1 MVTFRGEMM
10 DKEWGI
16 DISGGQAWV
25 TTSHLETWKSQGATF
40 AFIRMGSGTTPDPN
54 FPRFV
59 SLFDTEWTLGGY
71 WWFDPTLPAK
81 PQVEKALQVF
91 ETHSLKATWLAM
103 DFEQYW
109 ARWDEFWTKKIRH
122 ILSPNQLNAFYSE
135 VAERIRASIPNSI
148 LYTAPWFVQAYVPQM
163 ATWAGRYRLWLALYP
178 YRSRRYATWDEFR
191 KTINVLTPS
200 FPTWGQSW
208 EFWQF
213 ADNHSFLPGV
223 PRGVD
228 LNLRRAVQ
236 EPLVTSLQPI
246 YLAQV
251 TAYPSLRVRSAPSLN
266 ATILDY
272 LFPKSTVQVFAETV
286 SEGLPWAQIDKDRW
300 VCAKYLRRIV

>member
-1 MVTFRGEMM
+1 M
-10 DKEWGI
+10 
-16 DISGGQAWV
+16 
-25 TTSHLETWKSQGATF
+25 
-40 AFIRMGSGTTPDPN
+40 
-54 FPRFV
+54 
-59 SLFDTEWTLGGY
+59 
-71 WWFDPTLPAK
+71 
-81 PQVEKALQVF
+81 
-91 ETHSLKATWLAM
+91 THSISESA
-103 DFEQYW
+103 
-109 ARWDEFWTKKIRH
+109 
-122 ILSPNQLNAFYSE
+122 NAFYSE

-228 LNLRRAVQ
+228 LN
-236 EPLVTSLQPI
+236 
-246 YLAQV
+246 
-251 TAYPSLRVRSAPSLN
+251 SAPSGSRTTGHFSS
-266 ATILDY
+266 AY
-272 LFPKSTVQVFAETV
+272 LPGPSN
-286 SEGLPWAQIDKDRW
+286 GLPISARS
-300 VCAKYLRRIV
+300 VCAVS